1 MAIPLQEAESDTLK
15 KDFLAAYK
23 SNGGYSYAA
32 AKQVGVRY
40 STAHYWMT
48 NDDAF
53 KQECQEVKELMLD
66 RAELELYNR
75 ATTMKERDACL
86 LFFLKTKG
94 KERGYVERVETTGRD
109 GRDLQ
114 SINII
119 EYKTNEADVDL
130 KARIIAEH
138 EASKLD
144 KPAE

>member
-1 MAIPLQEAESDTLK
+1 
-15 KDFLAAYK
+15 
-23 SNGGYSYAA
+23 
-32 AKQVGVRY
+32 
-40 STAHYWMT
+40 MT
-48 NDDAF
+48 NDDEF
-53 KQECQEVKELMLD
+53 KQKCQEVKELMLD

-130 KARIIAEH
+130 KARIIAEY